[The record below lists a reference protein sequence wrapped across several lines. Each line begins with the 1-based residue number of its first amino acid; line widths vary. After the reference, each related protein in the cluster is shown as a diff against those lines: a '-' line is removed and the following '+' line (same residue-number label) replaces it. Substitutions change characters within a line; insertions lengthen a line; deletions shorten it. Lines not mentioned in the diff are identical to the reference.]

1 MVNFYVYRITNELKK
16 WTDVPALWKQKVMD
30 KLVEDGYTLNE
41 DGSVVKEQVDFVG
54 NLVLKRMFYGE
65 WISVYS
71 PIYMERVLYDCKAL
85 FVFVDGMECEWRS
98 NKYND
103 HEGIKTLSLRG
114 GRIKSGRHVEQ
125 LHRVVW

>member
-65 WISVYS
+65 WYYYS
-71 PIYMERVLYDCKAL
+71 PIYMDYRKSLV
-85 FVFVDGMECEWRS
+85 
-98 NKYND
+98 KYQ
-103 HEGIKTLSLRG
+103 GSFIMQK
-114 GRIKSGRHVEQ
+114 K
-125 LHRVVW
+125 